1 MNEDLLNAIS
11 NTSNSDQQEYEEI
24 INKFVEIEETYL
36 VTADEITAAIKR
48 KERENDA
55 IRELE
60 TFKGDEAKIFTG
72 EQKYLMI
79 KALKQYQ
86 GCAGDFLS
94 YGEYVDLS
102 NQVREIINLLD
113 VEGEMK

>member
-1 MNEDLLNAIS
+1 MILYVNRHEVLK
-11 NTSNSDQQEYEEI
+11 TVFKY
-24 INKFVEIEETYL
+24 F
-36 VTADEITAAIKR
+36 DEVLH
-48 KERENDA
+48 ENFEGCGDA

-94 YGEYVDLS
+94 YDEYIDLS
-102 NQVREIINLLD
+102 NKVREIINLLD

>member
-1 MNEDLLNAIS
+1 MILYVNRHEVFKTVFKYFNEVLH
-11 NTSNSDQQEYEEI
+11 
-24 INKFVEIEETYL
+24 
-36 VTADEITAAIKR
+36 
-48 KERENDA
+48 ENFEGCGDA

-79 KALKQYQ
+79 KALKQYRD
-86 GCAGDFLS
+86 CAGNFLFCD
-94 YGEYVDLS
+94 EYIDLS
-102 NQVREIINLLD
+102 NKVGEIIKLLN

>member
-1 MNEDLLNAIS
+1 MTLYVNRHEVFKTVFKYFNEVLH
-11 NTSNSDQQEYEEI
+11 
-24 INKFVEIEETYL
+24 
-36 VTADEITAAIKR
+36 
-48 KERENDA
+48 ENFEGCGDA

-102 NQVREIINLLD
+102 NQVREIIKLLD
-113 VEGEMK
+113 VEGDKK

>member
-1 MNEDLLNAIS
+1 MILYVNRHEVIK
-11 NTSNSDQQEYEEI
+11 TVFKY
-24 INKFVEIEETYL
+24 F
-36 VTADEITAAIKR
+36 DEVLH
-48 KERENDA
+48 ENFEGCGDA

-79 KALKQYQ
+79 KALNQYRD
-86 GCAGDFLS
+86 CASDFLS
-94 YGEYVDLS
+94 YDEFIDLS
-102 NQVREIINLLD
+102 NKIGEIIKLLD